1 MIDERG
7 AVNNPTPVAGRPNV
21 PNDYGIA
28 DVTAGELLP
37 WSWAVER
44 LEASRN
50 YWVATVRPDGRPHVM
65 PVWGVWHNGA
75 FFFGTDPN
83 SRKARNLQANP
94 RTVVN
99 LESGDEVVALEG
111 VMVEVTEMDDL
122 HRMGDALSAKYGFQ
136 MDMAEM
142 GAAAFRMAP
151 QVAFGWTEANFP
163 QNATRW
169 VFGDTK
175 TA

>member
-1 MIDERG
+1 MTDEQV
-7 AVNNPTPVAGRPNV
+7 AANSPMPVADRPNV

-28 DVTAGELLP
+28 DVTSGELLP
-37 WSWAVER
+37 WSWAMER

-50 YWVATVRPDGRPHVM
+50 YWVATVRSDGRPHVM
-65 PVWGVWHNGA
+65 PVWGVWQDGA
-75 FFFGTDPN
+75 FFFGTNPN

-99 LESGDEVVALEG
+99 LESGDEVVVLEG
-111 VMVEVTEMDDL
+111 DMVEVTEADDL
-122 HRMGDALSAKYGFQ
+122 RRIGDALSAKYGFQ

-142 GAAAFRMAP
+142 GAAAFRMGP

-169 VFGDTK
+169 VFGDGK
-175 TA
+175 TV